1 MISAALVTKIF
12 ATYAGCWAMGYLIG
26 ARVAWM
32 KKIISAA

>member
-1 MISAALVTKIF
+1 MIATALVTKIF

-32 KKIISAA
+32 KKIASAA